1 MNKTLNLIK
10 SRIVML
16 ISIVV
21 VALSMTACAACF
33 NRGGEDSGEAQA
45 DTQVSEM
52 EMAQDTENMMEADD
66 TTNMSM
72 LEEEVMEPEPLVVS
86 DDIYVVA
93 QGDNLWY
100 ISGLISIYDDP
111 FRWPLIYAHNRNI
124 DDADLIYPGQELAI
138 KRDLSR
144 AEIDSAVLH
153 AKNRGVW
160 AIGEI
165 ETTDVAYRSSAM
177 SM

>member
-1 MNKTLNLIK
+1 MNKTINLIK

-16 ISIVV
+16 MSIIVV
-21 VALSMTACAACF
+21 VFSMTACAACF
-33 NRGGEDSGEAQA
+33 NRGDEVISETQA
-45 DTQVSEM
+45 DTQVAET
-52 EMAQDTENMMEADD
+52 EMAQDTENMMGAEDD
-66 TTNMSM
+66 TNMSM
-72 LEEEVMEPEPLVVS
+72 LEEEVMNPEPLVVS

-93 QGDNLWY
+93 QGDNLWR

-111 FRWPLIYAHNRNI
+111 FRWPLIYAHNRDI
-124 DDADLIYPGQELAI
+124 ADADLIYPGQELAI

-153 AKNRGVW
+153 AKNRGAW

-165 ETTDVAYRSSAM
+165 EMTDVAYRSSAM